1 MDFLRITYLQETNLM
16 FLSTLNAWGGLLLV
30 IFQIVA
36 ILYGAIK
43 LMTKITTRLDKLEE
57 QYRPN
62 GGSSMRDA
70 INRIELNLSK
80 LDGKFEQHIE
90 EHKK

>member
-1 MDFLRITYLQETNLM
+1 M
-16 FLSTLNAWGGLLLV
+16 FLSNLNAWGGLLL
-30 IFQIVA
+30 IAFEIIA
-36 ILYGAIK
+36 IIYGAVK
-43 LMTKITTRLDKLEE
+43 LVNKITSRLDNLEA

-70 INRIELNLSK
+70 VNRIEINLSK
-80 LDGKFEQHIE
+80 LDGKFEQHVE

>member
-1 MDFLRITYLQETNLM
+1 M
-16 FLSTLNAWGGLLLV
+16 FLSTLNAWGGVLLV

-43 LMTKITTRLDKLEE
+43 LMNKITSRLDKLEE

-70 INRIELNLSK
+70 VNRIELKLSK

>member
-1 MDFLRITYLQETNLM
+1 M
-16 FLSTLNAWGGLLLV
+16 FLSTLNAWGGLLLI

-36 ILYGAIK
+36 VLYGAVK
-43 LMTKITTRLDKLEE
+43 LMNKINSRLDKLEE

-70 INRIELNLSK
+70 VNRIELKVSK